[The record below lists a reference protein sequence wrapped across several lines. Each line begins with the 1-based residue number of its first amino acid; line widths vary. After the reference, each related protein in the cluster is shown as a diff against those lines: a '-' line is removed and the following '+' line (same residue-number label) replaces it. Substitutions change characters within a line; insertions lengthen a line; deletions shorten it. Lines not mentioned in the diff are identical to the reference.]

1 MTEKKPNTG
10 RRRLFIMI
18 LSVTLMAATV
28 GIALAYI
35 VSAQRAPALSALLLL
50 PEPRPIGAFELVD
63 GAGQPFSP
71 ERLRG
76 RWSLVFFGFTHCPDV
91 CPSALYDLDL
101 ASRRLAEAHAD
112 TGADTGAETGA
123 EAGSAHQ
130 VVFVSVDPERDSP
143 ERIEQYVSYFNPA
156 FIGVSGAHEQLAA
169 LTAQLGIAYRVEEHP
184 AGSEHYEVVHSASVV
199 LIDPRGRLRG
209 AFPPPLDAPAI
220 ARDLAL
226 LMDREG

>member
-50 PEPRPIGAFELVD
+50 PEPRPMGAFELVD

-101 ASRRLAEAHAD
+101 ASRRLAEANAGD
-112 TGADTGAETGA
+112 GT
-123 EAGSAHQ
+123 GSAHQ
-130 VVFVSVDPERDSP
+130 VVFVSVDPERDTP
-143 ERIEQYVSYFNPA
+143 ERIAQYVAHFNPG

-169 LTAQLGIAYRVEEHP
+169 LTAQLGLAYRVEEHA
-184 AGSEHYEVVHSASVV
+184 AGSELYEVVHSASVV
-199 LIDPRGRLRG
+199 LVDPRGRLRG
-209 AFPPPLDAPAI
+209 AFPPPLDAPAM

>member
-1 MTEKKPNTG
+1 MKEKKPNTG
-10 RRRLFIMI
+10 GRRLVII
-18 LSVTLMAATV
+18 VLSVAMMAAAV

-50 PEPRPIGAFELVD
+50 PEPRSIAAFELVD
-63 GAGQPFSP
+63 GAGRPFSP
-71 ERLRG
+71 ERVQG

-101 ASRRLAEAHAD
+101 ATRRLAEANAKAKAGD
-112 TGADTGAETGA
+112 GTGPAP
-123 EAGSAHQ
+123 Q
-130 VVFVSVDPERDSP
+130 VVFVSVDPERDTP
-143 ERIEQYVSYFNPA
+143 ERIAQYVAHFNPG
-156 FIGVSGAHEQLAA
+156 FIGVTGAHEQLAA
-169 LTAQLGIAYRVEEHP
+169 LTAQLGIAYRVEEHA
-184 AGSEHYEVVHSASVV
+184 AGSERYDVVHSTSVV

-209 AFPPPLDAPAI
+209 AFPPPLDAPAM

>member
-1 MTEKKPNTG
+1 
-10 RRRLFIMI
+10 MI

-35 VSAQRAPALSALLLL
+35 VSAQRAPAPSALLLL

-63 GAGQPFSP
+63 GAGRPFSP
-71 ERLRG
+71 ARLRG

-101 ASRRLAEAHAD
+101 ASRRLTETD
-112 TGADTGAETGA
+112 AETGA

-130 VVFVSVDPERDSP
+130 VVFVSVDPERDTP
-143 ERIEQYVSYFNPA
+143 ERIAQYVAYFNPA

-169 LTAQLGIAYRVEEHP
+169 LTAQLGIAYQVEEHP
-184 AGSEHYEVVHSASVV
+184 AGSERYDVVHSASVV

-209 AFPPPLDAPAI
+209 AFPPPLDAAAI

-226 LMDREG
+226 LMDRED